1 MSEVHFG
8 IVTVVKNDLVGL
20 RRTRASLENQNYSNW
35 THVVIDGFSSDGTR
49 DYLDKLS
56 SENTLS
62 ISEPDSGI
70 YQAMNKSLGLLPIN
84 SYVIFLNAR
93 DVLVDNW
100 ALDKSAEALAASD
113 YPLWGCT
120 THEEISDSG
129 LDWVCKLV
137 STPSIPNQLYAF
149 GYRSHQAVVMKVSFI
164 ESLGGFDEKYRYA
177 SDWDLI
183 AKALLNSLPC
193 TWNYPLARFE
203 LGGFSSQNLLSA
215 HLELR
220 EIRKTHLVRNFRQL
234 FFDELWC
241 SVYLFQ
247 FGYTNLLTPIVNL
260 LLSRRSVQR
269 RDPSERKKSRIDR
282 YRDAFNLGS
291 RNRFRFVSKIYKLF
305 SYAFYTLRY
314 IKHRFKSQ
322 LNLYFT
328 LYLHKKLGI
337 NPYETSK
344 SPQDSQNL

>member
-1 MSEVHFG
+1 
-8 IVTVVKNDLVGL
+8 
-20 RRTRASLENQNYSNW
+20 LENQNYSNW
-35 THVVIDGFSSDGTR
+35 THVIIDGFSSDGTR
-49 DYLDKLS
+49 DYLD
-56 SENTLS
+56 TLNSQNSVS
-62 ISEPDSGI
+62 ISEPDSGL
-70 YQAMNKSLGLLPIN
+70 YQAMNKSLRLLPIN

-100 ALDKSAEALAASD
+100 ALYKSAEALAASG

-149 GYRSHQAVVMKVSFI
+149 GYRSHQGVVMRASFI
-164 ESLGGFDEKYRYA
+164 ENLGGFDEKYRYA

-183 AKALLNSLPC
+183 AKALSKSLPC
-193 TWNYPLARFE
+193 TWIYPLARFE

-220 EIRKTHLVRNFRQL
+220 EIRKVHLVRNFRQL

-247 FGYTNLLTPIVNL
+247 FGYTNMLTPIVNL
-260 LLSRRSVQR
+260 LLNRRSLER
-269 RDPSERKKSRIDR
+269 SGLNERKKLRVDR
-282 YRDAFNLGS
+282 YRVTFNLF
-291 RNRFRFVSKIYKLF
+291 NTNHFRFVSKIYKLLF
-305 SYAFYTLRY
+305 YAFNTLQY
-314 IKHRFKSQ
+314 FKHRFRSQ
-322 LNLYFT
+322 LNLYFI

-337 NPYETSK
+337 NRYETSK
-344 SPQDSQNL
+344 SLLDSQNP